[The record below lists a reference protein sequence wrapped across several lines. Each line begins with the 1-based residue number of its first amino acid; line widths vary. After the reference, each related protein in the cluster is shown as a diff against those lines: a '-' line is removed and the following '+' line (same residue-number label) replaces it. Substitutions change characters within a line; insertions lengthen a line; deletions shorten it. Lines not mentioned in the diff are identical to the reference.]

1 MDKGFKLIAIRPTT
15 GCNKNYLKVLKV
27 NTNYIFYNEYD
38 FSGYNEKTRII
49 SKKTVNQVDLYS
61 FQTKQ
66 KKDIKI
72 NISAIVGENGSGK
85 SSLVELFYIICYN
98 ISAIKG
104 VLFDE
109 HKKKYL
115 SSRDRVKD
123 INVEFFYGIDNNLF
137 LIKLSGSTISQFIF
151 DGNSFVMDKTA
162 FDLNEF
168 FYTIAIN
175 YSLHSLNSEILG
187 LWVKKIFHK
196 NDGYQTPIV
205 LNPYR
210 DKGNINV
217 NREEYLVRSRL
228 ISNILGK
235 IDKRVKAED
244 SLRNIIDGKI
254 AHRLHIELNRGKFK
268 FDKDDKPVFVLT
280 DLYGSYIL
288 PVFFHHFLKERN
300 FTPEET
306 LLNKYAI
313 EYILY
318 KVKSIADKYQ
328 PYKNLFSSTY
338 EKKEADA
345 EAYFHMLSEDKSH
358 ITFKLRQAI
367 NFLKNDLYFKKG
379 EKFDLTATYLSN
391 QLSKKMQADNYELID
406 ILPPA
411 FFDVDIEFKNEDRFN
426 QLSSGEKQRIFSLS
440 TLVYHLNNIN
450 STSQI
455 ANYKYKTANI
465 IFDEL
470 ELYFHPDLQ
479 RTLVYDIIENIKK
492 INLTDIT
499 SINILFVTHSP
510 FILSDISSQNILVLE
525 KNGSP
530 LEQGLKV
537 ETFGANIFD
546 LLKHSF
552 FLENGPMGEL
562 AKNKINKTI
571 DWLRNDKRVLNEK
584 EFHKSII
591 EMIGEPILQ
600 TKLAEMYDEVTSE
613 KTEEDII
620 RKRISELEKKLSSK
634 SNNKV

>member
-1 MDKGFKLIAIRPTT
+1 MSGFKLIAIRPTT
-15 GCNKNYLKVLKV
+15 GCNKDYLKVLKV

-38 FSGYNEKTRII
+38 FSEYNEKSRLV
-49 SKKTVNQVDLYS
+49 SKRQINQVDLYS

-109 HKKKYL
+109 YKEKYL

-123 INVEFFYGIDNNLF
+123 INVEFFYEIDNHVF
-137 LIKLSGSTISQFIF
+137 LTKLENAKITNFIY
-151 DGNSFVMDKTA
+151 DGNSFIVSKTD
-162 FDLNEF
+162 FDLKSF

-175 YSLHSLNSEILG
+175 YSLHSLNSETLG
-187 LWVKKIFHK
+187 SWVKKIFHK

-217 NREEYLVRSRL
+217 NREEYLILSRL

-235 IDKRVKAED
+235 TNKKVKAED
-244 SLRNIIDGKI
+244 SLKNIIDGKI
-254 AHRLHIELNRGKFK
+254 AHRLHIELNRDKFK
-268 FDKDDKPVFVLT
+268 YDKENKPIFVLT
-280 DLYGSYIL
+280 NLYGSTIL
-288 PVFFHHFLKERN
+288 PVLFHHFLKNRGYIPHESI
-300 FTPEET
+300 
-306 LLNKYAI
+306 LNKYAI

-318 KVKSIADKYQ
+318 KLKSIADKYQ
-328 PYKNLFSSTY
+328 PYKELFNSTY
-338 EKKEADA
+338 EGNKNDA
-345 EAYFHMLSEDKSH
+345 EAYFKMLSEDKSH

-367 NFLKNDLYFKKG
+367 NFLINDLYFKKG

-391 QLSKKMQADNYELID
+391 HLSKKMIANNNELID

-411 FFDVDIEFKNEDRFN
+411 FFDVDIEFKNGDRFN

-450 STSQI
+450 STSNN
-455 ANYKYKTANI
+455 ALYKYKTANI

-479 RTLVYDIIENIKK
+479 RTLVNDIIENIKR

-510 FILSDISSQNILVLE
+510 FILSDISSHNILVLE
-525 KNGSP
+525 KNGNP
-530 LEQGLKV
+530 LENGLSQ
-537 ETFGANIFD
+537 ETFGSNIFD

-552 FLENGPMGEL
+552 FLENGPMGEF

-571 DWLRNDKRVLNEK
+571 NWLRNDKRPLNEK
-584 EFHKSII
+584 DIHKSVIA
-591 EMIGEPILQ
+591 MIGEPILQ

-613 KTEEDII
+613 KTEEEII
-620 RKRISELEKKLSSK
+620 RQKISDLEKKLKIK
-634 SNNKV
+634 SIQKN